1 METEKQIWQEYSD
14 TEKVA
19 YLSAVTSI
27 ATDGRAANAA
37 EVALVRQLGQ
47 QMGVSAQ
54 QLTRIEQTA
63 SNPTTRALPEYLT
76 TLRESDLKY
85 ALLADLMS
93 YAKADGQFT
102 PDEKNRVRH
111 LAAYLDIEQAHFAAL
126 NRFTDDSF
134 RFSDDL
140 DESHRNSMKDE
151 LSQTG
156 LSASTLQRMLAA
168 VEPLLRGQLGAANQ
182 MKTAKKSTDEASAVR
197 EAAESFGTAS
207 DNAGDIS
214 GQASGGESSG
224 RAGSVMARFSGR
236 NGYQGIGSAF
246 DGIFGSSQ

>member
-1 METEKQIWQEYSD
+1 METEKQIWQGYSD

-27 ATDGRAANAA
+27 ATAGRQANDA
-37 EVALVRQLGQ
+37 EVAFVRRLGQ
-47 QMGVSAQ
+47 QMGLPAQ
-54 QLTRIEQTA
+54 QLTRVEQAA
-63 SNPTTRALPEYLT
+63 SDTTTEALPGYLEK
-76 TLRESDLKY
+76 LRESDLKY
-85 ALLADLMS
+85 ALLADIIS

-111 LAAYLDIEQAHFAAL
+111 IAAYLDIEQAQFAAL

-134 RFSDDL
+134 RFSGGF
-140 DESHRNSMKDE
+140 DESRRNSLNE
-151 LSQTG
+151 EFSQAG
-156 LSASTLQRMLAA
+156 LSTVTLQRMLAA
-168 VEPLLRGQLGAANQ
+168 VEPLLQGQFGHSDRGSATRG
-182 MKTAKKSTDEASAVR
+182 STDEGSVLQEVADN
-197 EAAESFGTAS
+197 FGTAS
-207 DNAGDIS
+207 DNAGQVS
-214 GQASGGESSG
+214 GQASGGEASG